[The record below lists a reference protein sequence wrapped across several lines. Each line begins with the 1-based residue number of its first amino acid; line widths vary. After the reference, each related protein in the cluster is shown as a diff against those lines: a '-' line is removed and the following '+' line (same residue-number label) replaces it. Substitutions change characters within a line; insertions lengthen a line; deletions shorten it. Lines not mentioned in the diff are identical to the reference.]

1 MMSHNADDAKIIK
14 LFWNRDEKALAE
26 VSKAYGRFCSSIAG
40 NILDNEQDVEE
51 CVNDAYLATWNTIPP
66 QKPAFLA
73 PFLGRI
79 TRNLAIN
86 RYKKNHAEK
95 RGGGSSELIL
105 EELQEV
111 IPGGIS
117 ADSELIRKDM
127 LEVINRFLSSLS
139 PDKRKIFVRRYWY
152 SDPISRIASATGL
165 SENHIAVTLSRMRKT
180 LHKLLSEGGFD
191 L

>member
-1 MMSHNADDAKIIK
+1 MNHNADDAMIVK
-14 LFWNRDEKALAE
+14 LFWDRDEKALTEA
-26 VSKAYGRFCSSIAG
+26 SKSYGRFCSSIAG

-51 CVNDAYLATWNTIPP
+51 CVNDTFLSAWNSIPP
-66 QKPAFLA
+66 QKPSVLA
-73 PFLGRI
+73 PYLGRI

-95 RGGGSSELIL
+95 RGGGSAELIL

-111 IPGGIS
+111 IPGGIP
-117 ADSELIRKDM
+117 ADSELLRKEM
-127 LEVINRFLSSLS
+127 LEVISRFLSSLS

-152 SDPISRIASATGL
+152 ADPLSKISSATGL
-165 SENHIAVTLSRMRKT
+165 SENHIAVSLSRMRKT
-180 LHKLLSEGGFD
+180 LHKLLQEGGFD

>member
-1 MMSHNADDAKIIK
+1 MDHNADDTKIIQ
-14 LFWNRDEKALAE
+14 LFWDRDEKALTE
-26 VSKAYGRFCSSIAG
+26 VSRVYGRFCSSIAG

-51 CVNDAYLATWNTIPP
+51 CVNDAYLATWNSIPP

-79 TRNLAIN
+79 TRNMAIN

-95 RGGGSSELIL
+95 RGGGSAELIL

-117 ADSELIRKDM
+117 ADSELIRKEM
-127 LEVINRFLSSLS
+127 LEVISRFLSSLP

-152 SDPISRIASATGL
+152 ADPISRIASATGL
-165 SENHIAVTLSRMRKT
+165 SENHISVTLSRMRKT
-180 LHKLLSEGGFD
+180 LHTLLTEGGFD
-191 L
+191 V

>member
-1 MMSHNADDAKIIK
+1 MTRLEDSEIIS
-14 LFWNRDEKALAE
+14 LFFARSEQALE
-26 VSKAYGRFCSSIAG
+26 ELDNKYGHAVKKTAS
-40 NILDNEQDVEE
+40 NILSNRQDVEE